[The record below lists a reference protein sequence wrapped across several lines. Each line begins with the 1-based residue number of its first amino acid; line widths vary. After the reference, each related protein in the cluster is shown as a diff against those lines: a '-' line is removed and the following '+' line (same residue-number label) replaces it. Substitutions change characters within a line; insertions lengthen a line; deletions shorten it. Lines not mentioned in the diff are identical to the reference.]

1 MNYPFRPA
9 PQRWRA
15 AYGNAR
21 AGIQRGQIEG
31 TEWPAISCQKTGLEI
46 QHANQSSAWPTIRNF
61 SLGLSSL
68 AMNAAASAG
77 GLLVL

>member
-1 MNYPFRPA
+1 MREQGFKEAKSRA
-9 PQRWRA
+9 PS
-15 AYGNAR
+15 GL
-21 AGIQRGQIEG
+21 
-31 TEWPAISCQKTGLEI
+31 PISCQKTGLEI

-77 GLLVL
+77 GLLVR